1 MKTPLPTLYLAELII
16 NFNSVSNLKTST
28 MWLVH
33 YSSLSFWQDL
43 CKGVVLKFLQSRR
56 QARSHTNMLSWQWIW
71 LNALLMLL

>member
-16 NFNSVSNLKTST
+16 NFNSVSHLKTST

-33 YSSLSFWQDL
+33 GSLSFRQDL
-43 CKGVVLKFLQSRR
+43 CKGVVLKFLQSSR
-56 QARSHTNMLSWQWIW
+56 QARSHTNMFSWQWIC